1 MLPPTDMRRP
11 VLYIFS
17 AAWHILAIVLGL
29 CDITSLVVIYTSLMM
44 NKKEIVLYV

>member
-17 AAWHILAIVLGL
+17 AAWYILAIVLGL